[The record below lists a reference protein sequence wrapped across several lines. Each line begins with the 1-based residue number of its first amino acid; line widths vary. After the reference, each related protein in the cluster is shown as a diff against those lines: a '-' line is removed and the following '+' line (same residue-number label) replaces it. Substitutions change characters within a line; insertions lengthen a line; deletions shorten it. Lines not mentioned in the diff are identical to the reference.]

1 MKMDDSRRSLANRR
15 VVTRLAVVVLG
26 MFGFGF
32 ALVPLYD
39 VFCQV
44 TGLNGKTGRIELEQT
59 LGGKVDVGR
68 MVTVEF
74 LASVN
79 SELPWEFRPVV
90 KKVKV
95 HPGEVTEVKYY
106 ARNLTGDSVTGQA
119 VPSLAPG
126 QAARYFNKTEC
137 FCFTRQ
143 TLGPRESRDMPL
155 RFVVDPD
162 LPAEV
167 RTVSL
172 SYTFYQ
178 AGNSAVGA
186 GRQVGVLEELHDAAP
201 GTGQESRL

>member
-1 MKMDDSRRSLANRR
+1 MDASQRSRANRR
-15 VVTRLAVVVLG
+15 VVTRLAVVVLA

-44 TGLNGKTGRIELEQT
+44 TGLNGKTGRIELEQA
-59 LGGKVDVGR
+59 LSEKVDAER
-68 MVTVEF
+68 TVTVEF
-74 LASVN
+74 LATVN
-79 SELPWEFRPVV
+79 SELPWEFRPTV

-95 HPGEVTEVKYY
+95 HPGAVTEVKYY
-106 ARNLTGDSVTGQA
+106 ARNLTGNSITGQA

-126 QAARYFNKTEC
+126 LAARYFNKTEC
-137 FCFTRQ
+137 FCFTQQ
-143 TLGPRESRDMPL
+143 TLGPREGRDMPL

-167 RTVSL
+167 KTLSL

-178 AGNSAVGA
+178 AGNIAA
-186 GRQVGVLEELHDAAP
+186 GTNQQAGVLEELHDEDQRTAR
-201 GTGQESRL
+201 EKRL